1 MFINAA
7 DLKIKRYVYSE
18 FCFYY
23 NVIINLAKNLL

>member
-1 MFINAA
+1 MIIKAA

-18 FCFYY
+18 SGSYY